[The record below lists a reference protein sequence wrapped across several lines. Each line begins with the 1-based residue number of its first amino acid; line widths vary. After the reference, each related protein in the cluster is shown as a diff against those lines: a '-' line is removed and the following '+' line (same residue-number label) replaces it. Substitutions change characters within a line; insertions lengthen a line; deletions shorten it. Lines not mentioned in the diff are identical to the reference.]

1 MIENID
7 EKYEELVD
15 NNQTFKYQIVNKHI
29 VKIDCGT
36 DTFVDTNYMKLKD
49 AEGKIND

>member
-1 MIENID
+1 VIENID
-7 EKYEELVD
+7 EKYEELVN

-36 DTFVDTNYMKLKD
+36 DTFIQEDYMKLKG
-49 AEGKIND
+49 AEDEIND